1 MIISE
6 SKLKELLN
14 KKGITKSALCEK
26 IGISSRTIAKISKG
40 EEINDNVV
48 MKILTYLDASFDDII
63 EVNHILE
70 TLEKER
76 MFKMPGGLYH
86 ETQVRLTYN
95 SNHIEGSKL
104 TEDQTRYIFETKTLG
119 NLPSDVSLD
128 DVVETNNHFKCIDFI
143 IQNAMMELNEV
154 FITHLQFM
162 LKEGTNF
169 ATAYGAGKYKVLP
182 NTVGGIETTKPEDV
196 SKEMKALLTWYNGL
210 KKVSLEDIVEF
221 HYRFECIH
229 PFQDGNGRIGRL
241 LMFKE
246 CLRNNIVPFYIDDKY
261 KLQYYNGLKQW
272 KTEKGYLLDTCR
284 FGQDLY
290 KMLLDYF
297 KVSYNG

>member
-1 MIISE
+1 MIVSE
-6 SKLKELLN
+6 SKLKELLK

-26 IGISSRTIAKISKG
+26 VGISSRTIAKISKG
-40 EEINDNVV
+40 EGFEAEYIV
-48 MKILTYLDASFDDII
+48 

-76 MFKMPGGLYH
+76 MFKMSGGLYH

-154 FITHLQFM
+154 FITNLQFM